1 MIRSIHWSNRCAI
14 PNVVRMTT
22 SDTSSAFSPA
32 SFSVSSAP
40 HISRGERLLAT
51 SVLVIGTGG
60 AGLRASIELAE
71 RGVQV
76 LAVGKRR
83 KHDAHTT
90 LAAGGI
96 NAALGTMDPQDSW
109 QQHAADTLRESYYLA
124 DPAIV
129 EIVARN
135 AARGI
140 EDLERWGMPFAR
152 EADGRISQRFFGA
165 HKYRRTCYAGD
176 YTGLEIQRTLLRR
189 ARELDVP
196 IVDTIYITRLL
207 AADGRIFGAYGFD
220 IVDGTPIVIHADAV
234 ILAAGGH
241 NRIWRNTS
249 SRRDE
254 NTGDSFRL
262 AALAGARIRD
272 AELVQFHPSGILE
285 PAEAAGT
292 LVSEAARGEGG
303 ILRNGLGERYM
314 EKYDP
319 ERMELSTR
327 DRVALASYTEII
339 EGRGTT
345 NGGVFLDVSH
355 LPRETILEKLPR
367 VYRTLIDLQ
376 MLDITEEPIEIAPTA
391 HYSMGGVWVRPEDH
405 STGVAGLYA
414 IGEASS
420 GLHGANRLGGNS
432 LIELLVYGRITGTD
446 AAEYVSG
453 LTEVR
458 RSPEAVAEARAE
470 MRGLLGGEAA
480 DRSAESPRL
489 LQRALRDLMTD
500 HAGVVRSEEGLR
512 EGLAKLDALQDRVD
526 RLTAHPDI
534 AGFDDLA
541 HAFDLYGSMLA
552 ARATLECALERRETR
567 GCHNRSDF
575 PSQDDALRGSF
586 IWAPGAGVTFEPV
599 AEAPDSFRDLA
610 YEQADESVAGKLVE

>member
-1 MIRSIHWSNRCAI
+1 M
-14 PNVVRMTT
+14 
-22 SDTSSAFSPA
+22 
-32 SFSVSSAP
+32 
-40 HISRGERLLAT
+40 
-51 SVLVIGTGG
+51 
-60 AGLRASIELAE
+60 
-71 RGVQV
+71 

-83 KHDAHTT
+83 AHDAHTT

-96 NAALGTMDPQDSW
+96 NAALGTMDPEDSW
-109 QQHAADTLRESYYLA
+109 QQHAADTLRESYFLA

-129 EIVARN
+129 EIVARG

-165 HKYRRTCYAGD
+165 HRYRRTCYAGD
-176 YTGLEIQRTLLRR
+176 YTGLEIQRTLMRR
-189 ARELDVP
+189 ARELAVP
-196 IVDTIYITRLL
+196 IIDTVYITRLL
-207 AADGRIFGAYGFD
+207 ESGGRVFGAYGFD
-220 IVDGTPIVIHADAV
+220 IVDGTPIIIHADAV

-241 NRIWRNTS
+241 TRIWRNTS

-262 AALAGARIRD
+262 GVLAGARIRD

-285 PAEAAGT
+285 PADAAGT

-303 ILRNGLGERYM
+303 ILRNALGERFM
-314 EKYDP
+314 ARYDP

-355 LPRETILEKLPR
+355 LPREQILTKLPR

-391 HYSMGGVWVRPEDH
+391 HYSMGGVWVRAEDH
-405 STGVAGLYA
+405 GTGVDGLYA

-432 LIELLVYGRITGTD
+432 LIELMVYGRIAGTD

-453 LTEVR
+453 LTEIR
-458 RSPEAVAEARAE
+458 RDPDAIGEARAE
-470 MRGLLGGEAA
+470 MRGLLEGEGH
-480 DRSAESPRL
+480 ESPRL
-489 LQRALRDLMTD
+489 LQRMVRDLMTE
-500 HAGVVRSEEGLR
+500 HAGVVRSEDGLR
-512 EGLAKLDALQDRVD
+512 EGLRKLDEVQDRANE
-526 RLTAHPDI
+526 LTAHPDI
-534 AGFDDLA
+534 AGFDDLG
-541 HAFDLYGSMLA
+541 HAFDLYGSMIA
-552 ARATLECALERRETR
+552 ARATLECAIERRETR

-575 PSQDDALRGSF
+575 PEQNDELRGNFS
-586 IWAPGAGVTFEPV
+586 WTPGGGATFEPV
-599 AEAPDSFRDLA
+599 AEAPDSFRELA
-610 YEQADESVAGKLVE
+610 LAQADESVVGKLVE